1 MTNIF
6 EKVQTAKH
14 LKEREDLINL
24 KDDWLIDTLMPSSQA
39 GILVAPFK
47 SFKSSLAMHMALM
60 VSQGL
65 PFFGYDTKRSKT
77 LYIDNEDTDRELN
90 KRLRNKDNAPE
101 DLHFLTGGEFMLDDS
116 NHMNLLYEYIKENDI
131 KFVILDN
138 LMTMLRNGDIIYG
151 KDFEPML
158 RRITRLKLLF
168 QDVTFLLV
176 AHANKSA
183 YANSM
188 DDKAYMVK
196 PSDALGGS
204 TLTAWAEFM
213 LMLSP
218 KRGKHNDF
226 SKLSVKARGYQFD
239 DDLNF
244 SYVDSVFTCV
254 NKSKKE
260 PDSEL
265 IEEVKQETPIET
277 TKESAQAFLDLAKG
291 QGKVI
296 END

>member
-1 MTNIF
+1 
-6 EKVQTAKH
+6 
-14 LKEREDLINL
+14 
-24 KDDWLIDTLMPSSQA
+24 
-39 GILVAPFK
+39 
-47 SFKSSLAMHMALM
+47 MHMALM

-116 NHMNLLYEYIKENDI
+116 HHMNLLYEYIKEKDI

-138 LMTMLRNGDIIYG
+138 LMTMLRDGDIIYS

-218 KRGKHNDF
+218 KRGRHNDF

-265 IEEVKQETPIET
+265 IEKVKQETPLEV
-277 TKESAQAFLDLAKG
+277 TKESAQYLLNLAKE
-291 QGKVI
+291 QGKVT

>member
-1 MTNIF
+1 
-6 EKVQTAKH
+6 
-14 LKEREDLINL
+14 
-24 KDDWLIDTLMPSSQA
+24 MPSSQA

-90 KRLRNKDNAPE
+90 KRLRNKDTAPE

-116 NHMNLLYEYIKENDI
+116 HHMNLLYEYIKDNDI

-138 LMTMLRNGDIIYG
+138 LMTMLRDGDIIYS

-265 IEEVKQETPIET
+265 VEKVKRETPIET
-277 TKESAQAFLDLAKG
+277 TKESAQAFLDLAKE
-291 QGKVI
+291 QGKVT